1 MSHFQPAGQQL
12 TVDDLRVVMKELN
25 DVCAKWYNIGVHLG
39 VRVGALDAI
48 EKQYSDP
55 TDCLRRTLTTWLK
68 SSTPTWSNIVDALNV
83 VGEVRLATDLQHKY
97 CSSTPVSPAPITSQL
112 TTPQLVASTTAPPL
126 LQPFPITGDS
136 TPPDTPPSPQPHTV
150 TTHSHPPTPTHTGM
164 AIRIHCLSCMQPCT
178 TDYKIASVTWY
189 VGWISIP
196 LFMYISLFQ
205 LNQPRHCQA
214 PPGHQDLDIC
224 SVMVSV

>member
-1 MSHFQPAGQQL
+1 MSHSQPAGQQL
-12 TVDDLRVVMKELN
+12 MVEDLRVVMKELS

-39 VRVGALDAI
+39 VSVGALDAI

-68 SSTPTWSNIVDALNV
+68 SSTPTWSNIIDALNA
-83 VGEVRLATDLQHKY
+83 VGEVRLAADLQHKY
-97 CSSTPVSPAPITSQL
+97 CSSKPVSPTPI

-136 TPPDTPPSPQPHTV
+136 TPPDTPLSPQPPTV

-164 AIRIHCLSCMQPCT
+164 AIRIS
-178 TDYKIASVTWY
+178 
-189 VGWISIP
+189 
-196 LFMYISLFQ
+196 
-205 LNQPRHCQA
+205 
-214 PPGHQDLDIC
+214 
-224 SVMVSV
+224 